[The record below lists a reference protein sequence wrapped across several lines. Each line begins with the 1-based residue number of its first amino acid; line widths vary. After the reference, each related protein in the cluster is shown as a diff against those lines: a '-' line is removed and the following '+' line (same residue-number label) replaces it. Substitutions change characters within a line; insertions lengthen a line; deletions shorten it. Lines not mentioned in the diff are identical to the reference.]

1 MPYPRGHRTE
11 VKQKIIQSAR
21 RLFNRRGFDN
31 VSLDQIMSGAGLTR
45 GGFYSYFRSKSDLYA
60 EVLGCFFTDPKWK
73 SRWEGVEVD
82 LTSKDVGTQVIRAYL
97 SRQHFEDVE
106 NSCPMVALPSDVT
119 RSGESAKLAF
129 ETVFGAM
136 VSVLERSQMRS
147 RARNTRA
154 QAIAA
159 LCIGGMVVARAM
171 HDRAHADKLRD
182 DCMSVALELGGWKK
196 TADNVKRKIAPSAMS
211 RK

>member
-1 MPYPRGHRTE
+1 M
-11 VKQKIIQSAR
+11 K
-21 RLFNRRGFDN
+21 
-31 VSLDQIMSGAGLTR
+31 
-45 GGFYSYFRSKSDLYA
+45 
-60 EVLGCFFTDPKWK
+60 
-73 SRWEGVEVD
+73 VD
-82 LTSKDVGTQVIRAYL
+82 LASKDVGTQVIRAYL

-129 ETVFGAM
+129 ETVFSAM
-136 VSVLERSQMRS
+136 VSVLERSLVQS

-196 TADNVKRKIAPSAMS
+196 TGNRLNEEKAPPATLSATS
-211 RK
+211 

>member
-21 RLFNRRGFDN
+21 RLFNRHGFDS

-82 LTSKDVGTQVIRAYL
+82 LTSKDAGTQVIRAYL

-136 VSVLERSQMRS
+136 VSVLERSLMHS

-182 DCMSVALELGGWKK
+182 DCMSVALELGGWNKA
-196 TADNVKRKIAPSAMS
+196 ADNLKGKMVPSAMS

>member
-11 VKQKIIQSAR
+11 VKQKIILSAR
-21 RLFNRRGFDN
+21 RLFNRHGFDS

-82 LTSKDVGTQVIRAYL
+82 LSSRDVGTQVIRAYL
-97 SRQHFEDVE
+97 SRQHFEDIE

-136 VSVLERSQMRS
+136 VSVLERSLMQG
-147 RARNTRA
+147 RARKTRA

-182 DCMSVALELGGWKK
+182 DCMSVALELGGWRK
-196 TADNVKRKIAPSAMS
+196 TADNLKAKMVPSAMS